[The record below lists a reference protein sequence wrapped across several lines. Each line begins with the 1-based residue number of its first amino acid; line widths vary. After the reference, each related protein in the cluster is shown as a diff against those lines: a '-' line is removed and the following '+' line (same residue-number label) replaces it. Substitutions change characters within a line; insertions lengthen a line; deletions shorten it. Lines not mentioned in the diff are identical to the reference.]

1 MDTISVVGEL
11 KTFIFL
17 VNRCFFFKFNSTFY
31 MNYHDFQIIQLG
43 SNRVKNINDEEI
55 AELILL

>member
-1 MDTISVVGEL
+1 
-11 KTFIFL
+11 
-17 VNRCFFFKFNSTFY
+17 
-31 MNYHDFQIIQLG
+31 MNYHDFWIIQLG